1 MYLKYEVQVL
11 SFLVRVINIFTTL
24 EKTIGGKNF
33 IWEIIERFLRN
44 GQNWC
49 NLLVYLNSKNNK
61 MIFFFT
67 RQNDQNDISI
77 KIRIFVIK
85 LTHMLYNTTKT

>member
-33 IWEIIERFLRN
+33 IWEIIDRLLRN

-49 NLLVYLNSKNNK
+49 NLLEYLNSQNNK

-85 LTHMLYNTTKT
+85 LTHMLDNTKNT

>member
-11 SFLVRVINIFTTL
+11 SFLIRVINIFTTL

-33 IWEIIERFLRN
+33 IWEIIDRLLRN
-44 GQNWC
+44 DQNWC
-49 NLLVYLNSKNNK
+49 NLLVYLNSQNNK
-61 MIFFFT
+61 MIFSFT
-67 RQNDQNDISI
+67 RQNDWNDISI

-85 LTHMLYNTTKT
+85 LTHMLDNTKKT